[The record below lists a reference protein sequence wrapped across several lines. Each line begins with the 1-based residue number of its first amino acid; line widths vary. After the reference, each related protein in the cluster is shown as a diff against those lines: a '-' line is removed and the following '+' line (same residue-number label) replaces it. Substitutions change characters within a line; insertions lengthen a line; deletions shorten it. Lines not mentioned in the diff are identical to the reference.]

1 MFVYRGK
8 VPHLYQVSPGRGSGA
23 QPDEAGTRS
32 WPHDSCTRPPRSH
45 WPQRSP
51 LTGSREGH
59 HKGSRVG
66 IFLGT
71 LPHLTA
77 GILEADR
84 LPCSYSGLWKSADMQ
99 RNWSSDDEFKHHRHS
114 FTGVVVRAGLGALL
128 AGTERAAGWSLSVPR
143 SALCSGRLV
152 CVPVSKARS
161 PLPFCSLQQ
170 QCAPRIKL
178 SAQQYPHLTP
188 FIKDCC
194 TNKPQVSKS

>member
-8 VPHLYQVSPGRGSGA
+8 VPHLCQVSPGRGSGA

-45 WPQRSP
+45 SPQRSP
-51 LTGSREGH
+51 LTGSKEGH
-59 HKGSRVG
+59 HNSSRVG

-143 SALCSGRLV
+143 SALCSGRLSA
-152 CVPVSKARS
+152 CLFPKRA
-161 PLPFCSLQQ
+161 LPSLSVHFSNSVR
-170 QCAPRIKL
+170 PEL
-178 SAQQYPHLTP
+178 SSLHNNIP
-188 FIKDCC
+188 I
-194 TNKPQVSKS
+194 